1 MKRALLIF
9 LALGCVALAAPFD
22 LLPMATGLSMHEA
35 KIFALRK
42 NPAVMAPWK
51 PGDRLPES
59 FMDAGLTPPV
69 RLVANDGYTDGG
81 SAYYLFE
88 GSNGKYLVVCT
99 DSPIRS
105 NPKTKKV
112 LMTDIAHL
120 YLGAFHFTQNPKL
133 AVPIGSKTERFLL
146 DAINEEVKRLD
157 PKGWANF
164 QKWSREDSGKKAW
177 SAQFMRKQT
186 LQLPAGPKLEPLST
200 DLGHEPVGQPKPSSW
215 KP

>member
-1 MKRALLIF
+1 MKRAILIF
-9 LALGCVALAAPFD
+9 LTLGCVALAAPWD
-22 LLPMATGLSMHEA
+22 MLPYLIGHSMPEA
-35 KIFALRK
+35 KIQALQK
-42 NPAVMAPWK
+42 DPALMAPWK
-51 PGDRLPES
+51 PGDRLPRN
-59 FMDAGLTPPV
+59 FVDAGLTLPV
-69 RLVANDGYTDGG
+69 RLVASEMYFDGG
-81 SAYYLFE
+81 SHNYIFE

-105 NPKTKKV
+105 NPKTRKV
-112 LMTDIAHL
+112 MMTDIAHL

-133 AVPIGSKTERFLL
+133 AVPIGSETERFLL

-164 QKWSREDSGKKAW
+164 QKWCREDSGKKAW